1 MKHYNLSGPAP
12 ELGVGWAVLRDS
24 ATMRMLA
31 AMDGYRSPGRM
42 TYMQE
47 QAAAPRRLSAFTQ
60 PDRESDRTY
69 FSRRAAQQRQAAE
82 RARSAEARQAHRE
95 LAELYARR
103 SAEGVRSM
111 PLRSLQAP
119 ARALPPPAS
128 QQSRRQDALL
138 DAGLE
143 ETFPASDPVSVVVIH

>member
-1 MKHYNLSGPAP
+1 MKHYNLSEPAP

-31 AMDGYRSPGRM
+31 AMDGYRSAGRM
-42 TYMQE
+42 NYMQE
-47 QAAAPRRLSAFTQ
+47 QHAAPRRLSAFAQ

-69 FSRRAAQQRQAAE
+69 FSRRAAQQRRAAE

-103 SAEGVRSM
+103 AAEGVRSM
-111 PLRSLQAP
+111 SPT
-119 ARALPPPAS
+119 RALPPPAS